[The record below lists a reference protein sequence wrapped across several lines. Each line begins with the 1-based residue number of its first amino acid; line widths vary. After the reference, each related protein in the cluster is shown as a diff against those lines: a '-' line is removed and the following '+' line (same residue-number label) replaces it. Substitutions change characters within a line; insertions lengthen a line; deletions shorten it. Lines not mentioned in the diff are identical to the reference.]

1 MSREMKIQL
10 STPGHL
16 APSLS
21 RSLSRQGQPLP
32 QSMREMFVVREIE
45 DLVRTLIRHQHDHAP
60 VRDLNLETDR
70 RLGRG
75 QRTAADLARLVGS
88 WTFVSLQAV
97 LTVCW
102 LVLNVFAATQHW
114 DPYPFL
120 LLNLVVSLE
129 CALWTVLVL
138 MSLNSAADRD
148 RLRAQ
153 QEYEVAV
160 KAEEEMRAVMEHL
173 EAQDEVMLQ
182 ILQRLERSDRAVR
195 RMGRR
200 LGIPE
205 DASG

>member
-1 MSREMKIQL
+1 
-10 STPGHL
+10 
-16 APSLS
+16 
-21 RSLSRQGQPLP
+21 
-32 QSMREMFVVREIE
+32 MFVVREIE
-45 DLVRTLIRHQHDHAP
+45 DLARTLIHHQHDHAP
-60 VRDLNLETDR
+60 VRDLNVETDR
-70 RLGRG
+70 RQGRA

-88 WTFVSLQAV
+88 WTFVVLQAV

-102 LVLNVFAATQHW
+102 LILNVVAATQHW

-120 LLNLVVSLE
+120 LLNLVLSLE
-129 CALWTVLVL
+129 SALWASLVL
-138 MSLNSAADRD
+138 MMLTLSSDRD
-148 RLRAQ
+148 RVRAQ

-160 KAEEEMRAVMEHL
+160 KAEEEMRAVMAHL

-182 ILQRLERSDRAVR
+182 ILQRLERNDRAVR

>member
-1 MSREMKIQL
+1 
-10 STPGHL
+10 
-16 APSLS
+16 
-21 RSLSRQGQPLP
+21 
-32 QSMREMFVVREIE
+32 MREMFVVREIE
-45 DLVRTLIRHQHDHAP
+45 DLARTLIRHQHDHAP

-102 LVLNVFAATQHW
+102 LALNVVAATQHW

-160 KAEEEMRAVMEHL
+160 KAEEEMRAIMEHL

>member
-1 MSREMKIQL
+1 M
-10 STPGHL
+10 HD
-16 APSLS
+16 
-21 RSLSRQGQPLP
+21 
-32 QSMREMFVVREIE
+32 MFVVREIE
-45 DLVRTLIRHQHDHAP
+45 DLARTLIRHQHDHAP
-60 VRDLNLETDR
+60 VRDLNRETDR
-70 RLGRG
+70 RQTRS
-75 QRTAADLARLVGS
+75 QRTAADLSRLVGS
-88 WTFVSLQAV
+88 WTFVALQSV

-138 MSLNSAADRD
+138 MALNGAGDRD

-153 QEYEVAV
+153 QEYEIAV

-173 EAQDEVMLQ
+173 EAQDEVLLQ

-205 DASG
+205 DAAG